1 MGTLRSASDC
11 TGLTVGKIT
20 LGEPTF
26 TDEMPSLDADPILFA
41 WDDSRLP
48 NGVIEDDGSI
58 TIDEQEVDL

>member
-11 TGLTVGKIT
+11 TGLHVRGIT

-26 TDEMPSLDADPILFA
+26 TDADDATVTPSLFA

-48 NGVIEDDGSI
+48 SGVIEDDGTI
-58 TIDEQEVDL
+58 TPDDEEII